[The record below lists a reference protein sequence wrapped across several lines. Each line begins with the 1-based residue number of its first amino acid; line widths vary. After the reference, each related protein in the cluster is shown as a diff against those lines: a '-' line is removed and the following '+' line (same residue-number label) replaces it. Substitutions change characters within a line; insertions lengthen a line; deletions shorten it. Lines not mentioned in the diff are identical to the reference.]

1 MQELTCFYE
10 YYTCKAA
17 LPGGP
22 AAILPFSKQTL
33 HACLPGQYAST
44 SSFWAEVRVG
54 EPSSDSG
61 IRGLSTNFAFLRGA
75 KDKKKERKKE
85 KERKAEEGWEKGK
98 RNRGKEKGKGK
109 ERNTEGS
116 WVRGTAGNRWKHL
129 HERHTL
135 SDSDQVTLFF
145 VPEKKINCIPHTGD
159 GSCLK
164 VIENGKS

>member
-1 MQELTCFYE
+1 MNSIHAKHCSAGWAWSKPPSV
-10 YYTCKAA
+10 KAD
-17 LPGGP
+17 
-22 AAILPFSKQTL
+22 TL

-44 SSFWAEVRVG
+44 SSFWAEARVG

-75 KDKKKERKKE
+75 KDKKRDRERGRGKRERE
-85 KERKAEEGWEKGK
+85 KERRKQKGRKEEKGK
-98 RNRGKEKGKGK
+98 RNREGEGK
-109 ERNTEGS
+109 ERNIEGS

-145 VPEKKINCIPHTGD
+145 CARKKKMNCILHRGD
-159 GSCLK
+159 GSC
-164 VIENGKS
+164 

>member
-1 MQELTCFYE
+1 MFLWVVHMQGCSAGRAWHNPSL
-10 YYTCKAA
+10 
-17 LPGGP
+17 
-22 AAILPFSKQTL
+22 SKQTL
-33 HACLPGQYAST
+33 HAGLPGQYAST
-44 SSFWAEVRVG
+44 SSFWADVRVG

-75 KDKKKERKKE
+75 EDKKEERKKE
-85 KERKAEEGWEKGK
+85 RERKAEEGWEKGK
-98 RNRGKEKGKGK
+98 RNRGKGK

-129 HERHTL
+129 NEQHTL

-145 VPEKKINCIPHTGD
+145 CARKKINWIPYIGD

>member
-1 MQELTCFYE
+1 MFLWEVYMRST
-10 YYTCKAA
+10 A
-17 LPGGP
+17 LLGGSG
-22 AAILPFSKQTL
+22 ANLPFPKQTL

-75 KDKKKERKKE
+75 KDKKRKEGREESRKE
-85 KERKAEEGWEKGK
+85 ERWEKGK
-98 RNRGKEKGKGK
+98 RNRGKGKRKGK

-116 WVRGTAGNRWKHL
+116 WVRGAAGNRWKHL
-129 HERHTL
+129 NERHTL
-135 SDSDQVTLFF
+135 SDSDQVTLGFE
-145 VPEKKINCIPHTGD
+145 PEKKKINCIPHTGD

-164 VIENGKS
+164 VTEKGKN